1 MKIKLNKVDRMS
13 REEMQYAKQEAKLC
27 IDILI
32 QKEYSLLNDK
42 SILKEILSNNFSYLS
57 DKLFFEK
64 RYEDKS
70 TSYTYI
76 LSSWV
81 NEISKLDMECEDFIN
96 KLNCILGIN
105 KELPYVIKD
114 AFEYIKSNKS
124 VDELNRISNKIYEYN
139 TGQIDIRKLINEP
152 DMPEVESLKQE
163 ISLAVDDYG
172 SNHVSL
178 FKSEDDKY
186 NLIYHSSNNSFC
198 INDEPYLLEGMS
210 ESEIESLCESY
221 DIGFEE
227 E

>member
-1 MKIKLNKVDRMS
+1 MKIKLERVDRMS
-13 REEMQYAKQEAKLC
+13 WEEMQYAKQEAKLC
-27 IDILI
+27 IDMLV

-42 SILKEILSNNFSYLS
+42 SALKEIINNSFDYLS
-57 DKLFFEK
+57 GRLFFEK

-70 TSYTYI
+70 TTYTYI
-76 LSSWV
+76 LSCWV
-81 NEISKLDMECEDFIN
+81 DEISKLNMEYEDFAD
-96 KLNCILGIN
+96 KLDSILGLN
-105 KELPYVIKD
+105 KELPYIIKD

-163 ISLAVDDYG
+163 IALAVDDYG

>member
-76 LSSWV
+76 LSCWV
-81 NEISKLDMECEDFIN
+81 NEISKLDMEYEDFIN